1 MHEKKNK
8 INSTLN
14 KRNRW
19 YQHFM
24 ELKVSQHKKKKTQVC
39 FCFNG
44 GKLSKKKYI
53 KRIVLQYPP

>member
-1 MHEKKNK
+1 MHEKNK

-24 ELKVSQHKKKKTQVC
+24 ELKVSQHKKKTQVC

-53 KRIVLQYPP
+53 TSIVLQYPP